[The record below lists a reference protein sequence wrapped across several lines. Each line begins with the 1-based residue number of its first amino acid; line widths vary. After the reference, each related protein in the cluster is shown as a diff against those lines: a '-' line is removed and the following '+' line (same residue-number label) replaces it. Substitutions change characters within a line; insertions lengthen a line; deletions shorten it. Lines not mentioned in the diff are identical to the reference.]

1 MSTFGQRVHSLRIS
15 KGLSLRELSKL
26 VNISPSAIH
35 AYEIGKRDA
44 GYKSLEALSNVF
56 DCDIDYL
63 LCRSDVKRSIPE
75 NETTDERHARWLSE
89 FEKMSEFGQN
99 LLIESIKKLESIPPE
114 QREMFLR
121 MFNAALS
128 AQAQPKEDPTK

>member
-75 NETTDERHARWLSE
+75 TETPDERHERWLKE
-89 FEKMSEFGQN
+89 FEKLSDNGKQ
-99 LLIESIKKLESIPPE
+99 LLLDSIKKLESLSPE
-114 QREMFLR
+114 QKEMFLA
-121 MFNAALS
+121 MFAGAVAS
-128 AQAQPKEDPTK
+128 QADQPK